1 MVVTSYLYLD
11 VKTMQLVN
19 SSNFNFQQN
28 QLEDITTIPTII
40 PVIETAVDP
49 ATPNADDP
57 AIYIDAD
64 NPQESFVVTSFD
76 DGGLKVYDLAGEE
89 IQTISFEDIAY
100 NDVDI
105 AYDVPF
111 TGFVVAGTTVDLAIT
126 SDRANDSIAVF
137 TIDSNTKQ
145 LTQLAPGF
153 EFPESIFGVDDSEAT
168 ASGLATYDS
177 LVDDLTYVFVS
188 GGEGNQ
194 IAQLEINP
202 TTGAADEP
210 IINAKIVRMLDLPV
224 PEGED
229 VADYQVEAM
238 VVDRETGDFYVA
250 QEEVG
255 IWKYA
260 AEPDNNNEPSLIETV
275 SKGHLEADI
284 SGLTIYYGED
294 GNGYLLASSRGD
306 DTLAIY
312 ERGGNNS
319 YLGNFAIEG
328 VEGSEGIDVT
338 NVPLGAD
345 YPTGLLVVQDIAN
358 FKYISLPEIPLHEP
372 SSFDPRNS
380 ENRINDLD
388 NNSTYSADYPNDSN
402 YSGTRIDLNTTS
414 FSDFG

>member
-1 MVVTSYLYLD
+1 
-11 VKTMQLVN
+11 MQLVN
-19 SSNFNFQQN
+19 GSNIQEN
-28 QLEDITTIPTII
+28 QLKDLTLT
-40 PVIETAVDP
+40 PVTETPVDP
-49 ATPNADDP
+49 ATPDADDP

-64 NPQESFVVTSFD
+64 NPQESFVVTSFN

-89 IQTISFEDIAY
+89 IQAITPENVFYS
-100 NDVDI
+100 NVDI

-111 TGFVVAGTTVDLAIT
+111 TGFVVPGTTVDLAIT

-137 TIDSNTKQ
+137 TIDPQTQQ
-145 LTQLAPGF
+145 LTELAPGF
-153 EFPESIFGVDDSEAT
+153 EFPESIFGVDDGEAT
-168 ASGLATYDS
+168 ASGLATYNS

-194 IAQLEINP
+194 IAQLAINP

-210 IINAKIVRMLDLPV
+210 IVNATIVRMLDVPV

-238 VVDRETGDFYVA
+238 VVDRETGDLYVA

-260 AEPDNNNEPSLIETV
+260 AEPDNSNEPTLIETV
-275 SKGHLEADI
+275 ARGNLEADI

-294 GNGYLLASSRGD
+294 GNGYLVASSSGD
-306 DTLAIY
+306 DTFAVY

-328 VEGSEGIDVT
+328 VEGSEGIDIT
-338 NVPLGAD
+338 NVSLGD
-345 YPTGLLVVQDIAN
+345 DFDNGLLVVQDIGN
-358 FKYISLPEIPLHEP
+358 FKYISIPEIPLYEP
-372 SSFDPRNS
+372 SSFDPRNR

-388 NNSTYSADYPNDSN
+388 NNSTHSADYLNDSN
-402 YSGTRIDLNTTS
+402 YSGTRIDLHTTT
-414 FSDFG
+414 FNDFG